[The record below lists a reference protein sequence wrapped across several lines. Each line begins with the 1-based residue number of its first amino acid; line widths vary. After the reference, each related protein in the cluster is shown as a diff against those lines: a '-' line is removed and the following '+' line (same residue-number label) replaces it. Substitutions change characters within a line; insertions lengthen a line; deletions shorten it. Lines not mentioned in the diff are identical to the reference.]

1 MEAKKYLR
9 SKGISADL
17 KTLRLTTRV
26 EDGLI
31 VDWMDEY
38 ANQRV
43 IEELEKF
50 ILYKQKLEQMFD
62 SEQVVALAVI
72 EELDK
77 KYKELKQLD
86 K

>member
-1 MEAKKYLR
+1 MTAKEFLR

-77 KYKELKQLD
+77 KYKELKQ
-86 K
+86 

>member
-1 MEAKKYLR
+1 MKAEEFL
-9 SKGISADL
+9 SKHWIGGINGQNLEDV
-17 KTLRLTTRV
+17 V
-26 EDGLI
+26 EQ
-31 VDWMDEY
+31 Y

>member
-1 MEAKKYLR
+1 MTAEEFLR

-43 IEELEKF
+43 VEELQGLKF
-50 ILYKQKLEQMFD
+50 
-62 SEQVVALAVI
+62 
-72 EELDK
+72 
-77 KYKELKQLD
+77 
-86 K
+86 

>member
-1 MEAKKYLR
+1 MTAKEFLR

-43 IEELEKF
+43 VEELQGLKF
-50 ILYKQKLEQMFD
+50 KAVDSSQGYCILLED
-62 SEQVVALAVI
+62 LSNLI
-72 EELDK
+72 
-77 KYKELKQLD
+77 KELKQ
-86 K
+86 